1 MSKPKKGL
9 CGCTRALFRGEDK
22 VNLAERERTV
32 CRECEANKKER
43 TNKMK
48 KLMFVAAVAAS
59 TVAFANCEPPT
70 PGPTPTTEEAYVYS
84 IKFSVKTTKGV
95 ATGTK
100 DSQGQGSQCVPGQI
114 IPGTCLVYRT
124 KDTTAFQGWIYD
136 CEPTCGSIATG
147 SIILWDTKR
156 KVELEEAA
164 YIEGGFIH
172 VMGKNDTEAEWLFG
186 IQGTSVYTEASEEV
200 AERAQ
205 KWTLRAAGLGKFDT
219 RNYRYASFSGNFVGE
234 ATAPYDLKTATSKY
248 ACACDPSVVY
258 DCTNLVEPVTDN
270 TDTVAYGTWS
280 ASFNA
285 SASKKLNNQ
294 GFLTVPNWLYNEK
307 VLSRGKFYPNATP
320 EV

>member
-1 MSKPKKGL
+1 MIQYATSKPKKGL

-100 DSQGQGSQCVPGQI
+100 ATQGQGSQCVPGTV
-114 IPGTCLVYRT
+114 IPGSCLVYRT

-136 CEPTCGSIATG
+136 CEPTCGSIAT
-147 SIILWDTKR
+147 SDMIIWDTKR
-156 KVELEEAA
+156 KVELDDAA
-164 YIEGGFIH
+164 FTGGADDFIH

-186 IQGTSVYTEASEEV
+186 ITGNSVYEVLEDGTS
-200 AERAQ
+200 RAQ
-205 KWTLRAAGLGKFDT
+205 KWTLTCAGLGKYDT
-219 RNYRYASFSGNFVGE
+219 KNDRYASFSGNFAGT
-234 ATAPYDLKTATSKY
+234 ASAPYDLKTNTTKY
-248 ACACDPSVVY
+248 ECACDPAICY
-258 DCTNLVEPVTDN
+258 DCTDLLTPLTA
-270 TDTVAYGTWS
+270 DTVAYGTWS
-280 ASFNA
+280 ASYNA

-294 GFLTVPNWLYNEK
+294 GFLTVPSWLIPG
-307 VLSRGKFYPNATP
+307 GKFYPRATN
-320 EV
+320 

>member
-1 MSKPKKGL
+1 MIQYATSKPKKGL

-59 TVAFANCEPPT
+59 TVAFANCEAPT
-70 PGPTPTTEEAYVYS
+70 PGPGPVPTEEAYVYS

-100 DSQGQGSQCVPGQI
+100 ESTGKASQCKPGEP
-114 IPGTCLVYRT
+114 IPGTCEVYRT

-136 CEPTCGSIATG
+136 CEPTCDSINT
-147 SIILWDTKR
+147 SDMIIWDTKR
-156 KVELEEAA
+156 KVELEGAA
-164 YIEGGFIH
+164 FTGGADDFIH

-186 IQGTSVYTEASEEV
+186 ISGDTTLPGEDSAG
-200 AERAQ
+200 AARAQ
-205 KWTLRAAGLGKFDT
+205 KWTLSCAGLGKYDT
-219 RNYRYASFSGNFVGE
+219 RNDRYASFSGNFIGT
-234 ATAPYDLKTATSKY
+234 ASAPYDLKTATSKY

-258 DCTNLVEPVTDN
+258 DCTDLLTPVEN
-270 TDTVAYGTWS
+270 ANTVAYGTWT

-294 GFLTVPNWLYNEK
+294 GFLTVPSWLIPG
-307 VLSRGKFYPNATP
+307 GKFYPKAN
-320 EV
+320 